1 MGKVTISTVLGYKEY
16 VVENIKN
23 IRGEDEEN
31 SDFRIYPDYHKIYRG
46 QTEIVLTKAEY
57 ELFMLLSG
65 RPGVIFTKE
74 KIFEILYNEELPE
87 SIDNIVY
94 CLVSSMRKKI
104 EPELKQCRYI
114 KTVRGFLEE
123 KGVRVMVLELPTTL
137 FDLSQMENNLAKMM
151 IETINNMMIEL
162 YASMAQAEMEKKEKR
177 QKEGMEAKRLRGE
190 WDEVGRPR
198 AIEQEK
204 FNQNLKMRNSTM
216 EYKVNQAYEELKRLI
231 QWNPNSEEKFLQKM
245 VCLLLPGQRKCW
257 PEAIRDLRQSFEA
270 EQWMIFVEKYRGKLE
285 WLNSI
290 SLAELQRKIGEI
302 FFVDHYKMIA
312 DQFLYKKDFET
323 SLFLRIAMETGIRSA
338 DIPCIEWSCMHGKTI
353 ILEETKRGD
362 LYKKVNGTFPKI
374 STQSLRIM
382 KLLHRK
388 QGKIFTKSNE
398 YYVRKISCAWGMPGF
413 RIHSFRDY
421 RRKIEMGI
429 TAGVQVPRIIPL

>member
-1 MGKVTISTVLGYKEY
+1 
-16 VVENIKN
+16 
-23 IRGEDEEN
+23 
-31 SDFRIYPDYHKIYRG
+31 
-46 QTEIVLTKAEY
+46 
-57 ELFMLLSG
+57 
-65 RPGVIFTKE
+65 
-74 KIFEILYNEELPE
+74 
-87 SIDNIVY
+87 
-94 CLVSSMRKKI
+94 
-104 EPELKQCRYI
+104 
-114 KTVRGFLEE
+114 
-123 KGVRVMVLELPTTL
+123 
-137 FDLSQMENNLAKMM
+137 
-151 IETINNMMIEL
+151 
-162 YASMAQAEMEKKEKR
+162 
-177 QKEGMEAKRLRGE
+177 
-190 WDEVGRPR
+190 
-198 AIEQEK
+198 
-204 FNQNLKMRNSTM
+204 MRNSTM

-231 QWNPNSEEKFLQKM
+231 QWNPDSEEKFLQKM

-257 PEAIRDLRQSFEA
+257 SEAIRDLRQSFEA
-270 EQWMIFVEKYRGKLE
+270 EQGMIFVEKYRGKLE

-302 FFVDHYKMIA
+302 YFVDHYKMIA

-413 RIHSFRDY
+413 RIHRFRDY